1 MATQNLTNAD
11 AILKDLYV
19 GPIVEQLNQKTYM
32 LDQIQRDSDHIDHTG
47 RRAVIPVHS
56 GRNRGRA
63 SIVDGGTLPVAGR
76 QQWQDA
82 VVPIK
87 YHSYG
92 IELTDASIEA
102 TKSNEGAFVSL
113 MEAESRGVAQD
124 MKKDINRQVYGVRDA
139 GGATGLLG
147 TTGVTAGATTV
158 VMANSNAVQYI
169 QVGDVIDI
177 RTQTTGAA
185 VANGTNRTV
194 TARNVSGATISIADG
209 GGNVTTA
216 ATEGVYVAGNRNNEM
231 DGLRDITNVSRT
243 LHGINS
249 ATAGNEF
256 WNGVRLDASAG
267 VAGESLFEQ
276 LMDSVGAGGNGE
288 VEAIITTRGIRR
300 RLADT
305 YQSQKR
311 FNDAQA
317 VTVHGGYSAIM
328 VNEVPVVA
336 DDDAPKGF
344 AFGINKSSLKWF
356 EQTRPGWLESKDGM
370 IFHLKVTAAAPAQ
383 RDAVWQAWFR
393 WYAALGS
400 VAPNR
405 NGQVFNAQDDTPA

>member
-1 MATQNLTNAD
+1 
-11 AILKDLYV
+11 
-19 GPIVEQLNQKTYM
+19 
-32 LDQIQRDSDHIDHTG
+32 
-47 RRAVIPVHS
+47 
-56 GRNRGRA
+56 
-63 SIVDGGTLPVAGR
+63 
-76 QQWQDA
+76 
-82 VVPIK
+82 
-87 YHSYG
+87 
-92 IELTDASIEA
+92 
-102 TKSNEGAFVSL
+102 
-113 MEAESRGVAQD
+113 
-124 MKKDINRQVYGVRDA
+124 
-139 GGATGLLG
+139 
-147 TTGVTAGATTV
+147 
-158 VMANSNAVQYI
+158 MANSNAVQYI

-185 VANGTNRTV
+185 VTNGTNRTV
-194 TARNVSGATISIADG
+194 TARNVAGATITIADG
-209 GGNVTTA
+209 GGTVTTA

-231 DGLRDITNVSRT
+231 DGLRDITNTGRT

-249 ATAGNEF
+249 STAGNEF
-256 WNGVRLDASAG
+256 WNGQKLDAAAG

-276 LMDSVGAGGNGE
+276 LMDNVGAGGNGE
-288 VEAIITTRGIRR
+288 IEAIVTTRGIRR

-317 VTVHGGYSAIM
+317 VNVHGGYSAIM

-383 RDAVWQAWFR
+383 RDSVWQAWFR
-393 WYAALGS
+393 WYAAMGS
-400 VAPNR
+400 VAPGR
-405 NGQVFNAQDDTPA
+405 NGQIFNAQDDAPA